1 MKDARLRPA
10 LPFTVLSEPGTVR
23 LVAGEDHRY
32 TLNAPGLEM
41 WLPGLLQRLDG
52 RRTLQE
58 ALGPLDPVQRDA
70 AAELVDRLLG
80 ERILV
85 EGPTELAH
93 PVRPSRA
100 AFEGC
105 GPLKDGD
112 SPGDA
117 GAPAVRVLCQD
128 RLDYDEALRF
138 NRSCL
143 SQSSPWMW
151 ATTGPLSRGYVSPAF
166 LPGSGP
172 CLGCLIRHFR
182 RLSPAPEIYD
192 GLIAHAQE
200 QKPIVPVSF
209 PAEGLD
215 LMRAILRW
223 KIAALGDP
231 APPAALYRLHVVETA
246 SMEVSTHRVFP
257 DPACPDCSR
266 RP

>member
-1 MKDARLRPA
+1 M
-10 LPFTVLSEPGTVR
+10 R

-32 TLNAPGLEM
+32 TLSAPGLET
-41 WLPGLLQRLDG
+41 WLPGLLARLDG
-52 RRTLQE
+52 RRTLRE
-58 ALGPLDPVQRDA
+58 ALAPLDATQRDS
-70 AAELVDRLLG
+70 AAELVERLRG

-85 EGPTELAH
+85 DAPAELAH
-93 PVRPSRA
+93 PARRFRA

-112 SPGDA
+112 STGIA
-117 GAPAVRVLCQD
+117 GRPALRILCQD

-138 NRSCL
+138 NIDCL
-143 SQSSPWMW
+143 SQHSPWIW

-200 QKPIVPVSF
+200 KRPIAPVSF

-231 APPAALYRLHVVETA
+231 SPPAALYRLHVVETA
-246 SMEVSTHRVFP
+246 SMEVSTHRVFLDP
-257 DPACPDCSR
+257 DCPDCGR